1 MIHPEMANAWS
12 ISPMERVCRAFRLC
26 LPHGSEQDGPSCAC
40 LGHRL
45 GCLVVG
51 VGDVDAVSFVK
62 AWMRTFGLPA
72 EGCPEEGACEVVL
85 PMRLLRP
92 HSMRSSWLR
101 CVVASASEL
110 ETASMSREATRL
122 LEAHEQ
128 ATVLILVDASRAVA
142 PCASDMR
149 MLCWAWRHAFPQLPV
164 ELVRTISR
172 HLPTGMLRDEC
183 GCLSKTVR
191 AVYTRHGP
199 NFLASVVICNLDGLM
214 ARLMHR
220 HPAHTIPTVVER
232 LKTLHHML
240 SHILHASLH
249 EACVAVS
256 DHAASQA
263 VRSGLGGYLAATT
276 LPTYVL
282 CAPELDLGL
291 LSAASR
297 ASVVRA
303 LEKGMLASGVA
314 SDDRSVP
321 STQQL
326 EQHPGEGADDES
338 PTSHTSVRSLV
349 AWMRGHRQ
357 SVWRAQRAFFEDLG
371 FLLEARIEHVID
383 RAPPARPSRERW
395 ANSQLLH
402 L

>member
-1 MIHPEMANAWS
+1 
-12 ISPMERVCRAFRLC
+12 MERVWRAFRLC
-26 LPHGSEQDGPSCAC
+26 LPNGNANDRPSCAC
-40 LGHRL
+40 LGHSL

-62 AWMRTFGLPA
+62 AWMRAFGLPT
-72 EGCPEEGACEVVL
+72 EGGPEEGACEIVL

-110 ETASMSREATRL
+110 ETANMSREAARL

-172 HLPTGMLRDEC
+172 HLPTGMLHDEC
-183 GCLSKTVR
+183 VCLAKTVR
-191 AVYTRHGP
+191 SVYTRHGP
-199 NFLASVVICNLDGLM
+199 SFLASVVICNLDGLM
-214 ARLMHR
+214 ARLAHR
-220 HPAHTIPTVVER
+220 HPTHTIPIVVER
-232 LKTLHHML
+232 AKTLHHML

-249 EACVAVS
+249 EACVACA
-256 DHAASQA
+256 DHAAAQA
-263 VRSGLGGYLAATT
+263 VRSGLGGYHAATT

-291 LSAASR
+291 LSATSR
-297 ASVVRA
+297 ASIVRA
-303 LEKGMLASGVA
+303 LEKGTLASGVSSGVA
-314 SDDRSVP
+314 SHDSAA
-321 STQQL
+321 SQQL
-326 EQHPGEGADDES
+326 EQHLGEDADDES
-338 PTSHTSVRSLV
+338 PTSETTVRSLV
-349 AWMRGHRQ
+349 AWMRGHKQ
-357 SVWRAQRAFFEDLG
+357 SVWRARRAFFEDLG
-371 FLLEARIEHVID
+371 FMLEARIAHVGGGIG
-383 RAPPARPSRERW
+383 
-395 ANSQLLH
+395 Q
-402 L
+402 